1 MFKPSNFLTCT
12 APQAKRYGLRASAF
26 IGMLLLTACGTWI
39 HDDVPDGVLDGVVDV
54 QWDSEDLFVYRR
66 LSGDPLRFKPSFWP
80 KGTRIEPKDM
90 YTDGGSVPRVFW
102 NLPGLSPWGFG
113 PAYIIHDYIFA
124 VHRCGWDDPLV
135 KQIKFE
141 ESAEILAEVGKA
153 LIDRKLIKHDAL
165 NAIVWAVKT
174 QYARTLWDTP
184 GSPEDCKPAPSRP
197 FRGAQVVQV
206 VKFKIPPVAR

>member
-1 MFKPSNFLTCT
+1 MFELSNFPSCT
-12 APQAKRYGLRASAF
+12 ASQAKRYGLRASAF
-26 IGMLLLTACGTWI
+26 FGMLLLTACGTWI
-39 HDDVPDGVLDGVVDV
+39 HDDIPDGVLDGVVDV

-66 LSGDPLRFKPSFWP
+66 LKSDPLWFKPASWP
-80 KGTRIEPKDM
+80 KGTRIEPTDM

-124 VHRCGWDDPLV
+124 VHRCGWNDPLV
-135 KQIKFE
+135 QQIKFE

-153 LIDRKLIKHDAL
+153 LIERKLIKHDAL
-165 NAIVWAVKT
+165 DAIVWAVRT

-184 GSPEDCKPAPSRP
+184 GNAEDCKPAPPRP
-197 FRGAQVVQV
+197 FRGAPVVQI